1 MDFYKTKFWGY
12 SLPLYLSATLGCHPN
27 YAIYYA
33 GKDSL
38 NVKAFNELLKSI
50 SLSDRQVFSKEKAE
64 YYYIKYQEKQIDDS
78 KVLTQLYKQLHNK
91 KIIILAPGKNLKI
104 HSDIIKKE
112 IECKNSVA
120 IAVNFDAEGFDIKY
134 IFSSNMRRFTKI
146 NRKLK
151 VKIITTSNMQPDKT
165 DYVINFSSYISKYP
179 EIIDN
184 AGLMIL
190 KLLATIGIKEV
201 FIAGM
206 DGYSIDDKINY
217 LDKNLE
223 FDFSKGAKLRNK
235 LISCELKEISKIIKI
250 HFLTPTIY
258 DI

>member
-1 MDFYKTKFWGY
+1 
-12 SLPLYLSATLGCHPN
+12 
-27 YAIYYA
+27 
-33 GKDSL
+33 
-38 NVKAFNELLKSI
+38 
-50 SLSDRQVFSKEKAE
+50 
-64 YYYIKYQEKQIDDS
+64 
-78 KVLTQLYKQLHNK
+78 
-91 KIIILAPGKNLKI
+91 
-104 HSDIIKKE
+104 
-112 IECKNSVA
+112 
-120 IAVNFDAEGFDIKY
+120 
-134 IFSSNMRRFTKI
+134 MRRFTKI